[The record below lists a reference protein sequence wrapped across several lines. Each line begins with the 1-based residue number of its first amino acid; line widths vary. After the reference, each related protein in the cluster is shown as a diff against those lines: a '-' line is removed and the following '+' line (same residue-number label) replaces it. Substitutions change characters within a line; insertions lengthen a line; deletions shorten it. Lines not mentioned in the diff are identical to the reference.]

1 VQGSPAP
8 VLVIKEGE
16 SVVSV
21 FFKINLSTTTSMTR
35 SIRELSIDMVI
46 GMSLKVTKLRSS
58 PVLPSN
64 LKQVLV
70 FTLLLG
76 LNQEMF

>member
-1 VQGSPAP
+1 
-8 VLVIKEGE
+8 
-16 SVVSV
+16 
-21 FFKINLSTTTSMTR
+21 MTR